1 MNDSEP
7 AQEPTGNEPEG
18 TTHPRLLM
26 VQEHTGNTAGKLALQ
41 NPWTKS
47 QEALDEIRASR
58 HNLELWRVRSDAPG
72 AYVTPARQS
81 HCIRPQNRPCCLTG
95 KGEDWGCVALKFLES
110 EPTERDMY

>member
-7 AQEPTGNEPEG
+7 AQEPTGNKPEG

-47 QEALDEIRASR
+47 QEALDEIRASQ
-58 HNLELWRVRSDAPG
+58 HNLGLWRVRSGAPG
-72 AYVTPARQS
+72 THVTPARQTTAS
-81 HCIRPQNRPCCLTG
+81 DLKIDHA
-95 KGEDWGCVALKFLES
+95 ALLEK
-110 EPTERDMY
+110 ERIGAV